1 MKTLLVAI
9 NAKYIHTNAAVYSLQ
24 KAAAAYEKRLS
35 LSVGEV
41 IVREFGINQS
51 IESVYYEILA
61 EKPDVVAFSV
71 YIWNVEMVRK
81 LCSDLKRAKPA
92 LQIWLGGP
100 EVSFGLT
107 GKGFDEDAYDAVME
121 GEGERVFYYLLARA
135 VGRKADLPADWKIY
149 QNDRAFHAE
158 LIRDL
163 DELPYIYDDLTPFE
177 NRILYYEASR
187 GCPFHCAYCLSAAEQ
202 GVRELPLERVLREL
216 ADLEGRKV
224 PQIKFVDRTF
234 NCHPSRAA
242 KILQWIRQLPSDSC
256 TNFHFEVEADLLSDE
271 LVDIMVQMPKGRI
284 QLEIGIQSTNPET
297 LRACG
302 RTDRLDRVFRN
313 VKRLVEAGNSN
324 IHVDLIAGLPYED
337 FERFGRSFDD
347 VYRMGAHQ
355 FQLGFLK
362 LLTGAP
368 MNQMVETYHYAFSA
382 HPPYEILSNQFLA
395 PEDLYRLKCIEDV
408 LERLYNSGRFGR
420 FLALL
425 KNHFSVPFA
434 MMSYIAESFRQKGL
448 IFTAMGLTEL
458 FEEMALLS
466 AGFDDREKLKQA
478 LLLDHYAATPSDRLP
493 AALKALAQ
501 LPDRLQQE
509 SSRREQKLEAAGL
522 LRAIG
527 RRERKMMIRYCA
539 GRAVAID
546 YTDRDPITGQFEIL
560 ENVEPMKEKEEA

>member
-24 KAAAAYEKRLS
+24 KSAAAYEKRLS
-35 LSVGEV
+35 LSVGD
-41 IVREFGINQS
+41 IAVREFGINQS
-51 IESVYYEILA
+51 IESIYYEILA

-71 YIWNVEMVRK
+71 YIWNVEMVKK
-81 LCSDLKRAKPA
+81 LCSDLKAAKPG
-92 LQIWLGGP
+92 LRIWLGGP
-100 EVSFGLT
+100 EVSFGLA
-107 GKGFDEDAYDAVME
+107 GKGIDEATYDAVME
-121 GEGERVFYYLLARA
+121 GEGERVFYYLLARVA
-135 VGRKADLPADWKIY
+135 GQEEKLPQDWKIY

-158 LIRDL
+158 LIPDL
-163 DELPYIYDDLTPFE
+163 DELPYIYDDLTPFQ

-187 GCPFHCAYCLSAAEQ
+187 GCPFHCAYCLSAAEH

-216 ADLEGRKV
+216 ADLESRRV

-242 KILQWIRQLPSDSC
+242 KILQWIRQLPSSSR
-256 TNFHFEVEADLLSDE
+256 TNFHFEVEADLLSEE

-297 LRACG
+297 LRSCG
-302 RTDRLDRVFRN
+302 RTERLDRVFKN
-313 VKRLVEAGNSN
+313 IKRLVEAGNSN

-337 FERFGRSFDD
+337 YTRFGQSFDD

-368 MNQMVETYHYAFSA
+368 MNQMIGIYGYTFSQ
-382 HPPYEILSNQFLA
+382 HPPYEILSNQFLSS
-395 PEDLYRLKCIEDV
+395 EDLYRLKCIEDV

-420 FLALL
+420 FLSLL
-425 KNHFSVPFA
+425 VTHYAGPFA
-434 MMSYIAESFRQKGL
+434 MMSEIAEVLRQKGL

-458 FEEMALLS
+458 FDEMAQFS
-466 AGFDDREKLKQA
+466 ERFEDQEKLKQA

-493 AALKALAQ
+493 SALKEWAQ
-501 LPDRLQQE
+501 LPGHLQQE
-509 SSRREQKLEAAGL
+509 SSRREQKLETAGL

-527 RRERKMMIRYCA
+527 RRERKMMIRYYA
-539 GRAVAID
+539 GKAVAVD
-546 YTDRDPITGQFEIL
+546 YTERDPVTGQFEVL
-560 ENVEPMKEKEEA
+560 DDLQQLL

>member
-24 KAAAAYEKRLS
+24 KSAAAYEKRLS

-41 IVREFGINQS
+41 AVREFGINQS
-51 IESVYYEILA
+51 IESIYYEILA
-61 EKPDVVAFSV
+61 EKPDTVAFSV

-81 LCSDLKRAKPA
+81 LCSDLKRAKPKMK
-92 LQIWLGGP
+92 IWLGGP
-100 EVSFGLT
+100 EVSFGLD
-107 GKGFDEDAYDAVME
+107 GKDFDDNTYDAVME
-121 GEGERVFYYLLARA
+121 GEGERVFSYLLAR
-135 VGRKADLPADWKIY
+135 VNGQEKKLPVDWKVY
-149 QNDRAFHAE
+149 QYGKAFHAE
-158 LIRDL
+158 LIPNL
-163 DELPYIYDDLTPFE
+163 EELPSIYEDLKPFQ

-187 GCPFHCAYCLSAAEQ
+187 GCPFHCAYCLSAAEH

-216 ADLEGRKV
+216 ADLESRRV

-242 KILQWIRQLPSDSC
+242 KILQWIRQLPPDSC

-297 LRACG
+297 LRSCG

-337 FERFGRSFDD
+337 YERFGRSFDD
-347 VYRMGAHQ
+347 VYRMRAHQ

-368 MNQMVETYHYAFSA
+368 MNQMVDTYDYTFSV
-382 HPPYEILSNQFLA
+382 HPPYEILSNRFLSA
-395 PEDLYRLKCIEDV
+395 EDLYRLKCIEDV
-408 LERLYNSGRFGR
+408 LERLYNSGRFDR
-420 FLALL
+420 FLTLL
-425 KNHFSVPFA
+425 EGHFSGPFA
-434 MMSYIAESFRQKGL
+434 MMSKIAERFQQKGL

-458 FEEMALLS
+458 FDEMTALSEE
-466 AGFDDREKLKQA
+466 FDNCEELKQA

-493 AALKALAQ
+493 SALKELAQ
-501 LPDRLQQE
+501 LPKRLQQE

-539 GRAVAID
+539 GKAVAID
-546 YTDRDPITGQFEIL
+546 YTERDPVTGRFEVLDDL
-560 ENVEPMKEKEEA
+560 ESMGTME

>member
-24 KAAAAYEKRLS
+24 KSAAAYEKRLS

-41 IVREFGINQS
+41 AVREFGINQS
-51 IESVYYEILA
+51 IESIYYEILA

-71 YIWNVEMVRK
+71 YIWNVDMVKK
-81 LCSDLKRAKPA
+81 LCSDLKKAQPKMT
-92 LQIWLGGP
+92 IWLGGP
-100 EVSFGLT
+100 EVSFGLA
-107 GKGFDEDAYDAVME
+107 GKGVDEESYDAVME
-121 GEGERVFYYLLARA
+121 GEGERVFYYLLARM
-135 VGRKADLPADWKIY
+135 VGQEEKLPADWKVY
-149 QNDRAFHAE
+149 QNGKAFHAE
-158 LIRDL
+158 FIPDL
-163 DELPYIYDDLTPFE
+163 EELPYIYDDLKPFE

-216 ADLEGRKV
+216 SDLESRKV

-242 KILQWIRQLPSDSC
+242 KILQWIRQLPGSSI

-302 RTDRLDRVFRN
+302 RTERLDRVFRN

-337 FERFGRSFDD
+337 YERFGQSFDD
-347 VYRMGAHQ
+347 VYRMKAHQ

-368 MNQMVETYHYAFSA
+368 MNQLVDAYDYAFSL
-382 HPPYEILSNQFLA
+382 HPPYEILSNRFLSS
-395 PEDLYRLKCIEDV
+395 EDLYRLKCIEDV

-420 FLALL
+420 FLVLL
-425 KNHFSVPFA
+425 EKHFSGPFA
-434 MMSYIAESFRQKGL
+434 MMEEIADVFRKKGL

-458 FEEMALLS
+458 FDEMALFS
-466 AGFDDREKLKQA
+466 EQFDDWEELKQA
-478 LLLDHYAATPSDRLP
+478 LLLDHYASTPSDRLP
-493 AALKALAQ
+493 ISLKDLAQ
-501 LPDRLQQE
+501 LPERLQQE

-539 GRAVAID
+539 GKAVAID
-546 YTDRDPITGQFEIL
+546 YTERDPVTGRFEVL
-560 ENVEPMKEKEEA
+560 EDLASLTIAE